1 MPVIYLML
9 EVYKIKAMTTD
20 LSEFA
25 GGGGGVLLY
34 KSYNIGMCPK
44 GMAFGLFSSEKGVY
58 TLLILVW
65 NWVWFCGRI
74 YRFNSK

>member
-1 MPVIYLML
+1 MLVIYLIL

-25 GGGGGVLLY
+25 RGRGVLLY
-34 KSYNIGMCPK
+34 KSYNVGMCPK
-44 GMAFGLFSSEKGVY
+44 GMAFGPFWSEKGLY

-74 YRFNSK
+74 YCFNSK

>member
-34 KSYNIGMCPK
+34 KPYNIGMCPK
-44 GMAFGLFSSEKGVY
+44 GMAFGLFWSEKGY
-58 TLLILVW
+58 TLCS
-65 NWVWFCGRI
+65 F
-74 YRFNSK
+74 

>member
-25 GGGGGVLLY
+25 RGGGVLLY
-34 KSYNIGMCPK
+34 KPYHIGMCPK

-65 NWVWFCGRI
+65 N
-74 YRFNSK
+74 